1 MDDYRVKLKYRRPRE
16 SLGEYL
22 AHLQL
27 PNSDWNTVF
36 NEEQKEYWY
45 KKADLILEFLRHREV

>member
-1 MDDYRVKLKYRRPRE
+1 MGDYKVNIKYKKPRE

-27 PNSDWNTVF
+27 PNSDWNSLY

-45 KKADLILEFLRHREV
+45 KKADQVLEFLRIRSF